1 MVTRKLFTPS
11 LLVVGLTAGLL
22 AQQAAATEELVVYG
36 TTAVG
41 IRVDQQ
47 VFRTDIDNYVRSLN
61 EQLKIALDLDLKR
74 TLAPKLEF
82 ASNELRARG

>member
-1 MVTRKLFTPS
+1 
-11 LLVVGLTAGLL
+11 
-22 AQQAAATEELVVYG
+22 LVVYG